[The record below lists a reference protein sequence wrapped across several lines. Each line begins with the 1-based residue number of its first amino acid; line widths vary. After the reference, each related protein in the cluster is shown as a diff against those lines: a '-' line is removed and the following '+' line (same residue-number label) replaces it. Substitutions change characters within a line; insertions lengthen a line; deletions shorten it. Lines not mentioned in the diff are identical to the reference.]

1 MQSTGDKVKD
11 HRWPAVVRIPGR
23 GKNLVAGPQRS
34 PGCQVI
40 MEQGLQALARAE
52 HTLEQAMKR
61 VQNGKRIPG
70 SGKDKTEAG
79 QAI

>member
-1 MQSTGDKVKD
+1 
-11 HRWPAVVRIPGR
+11 
-23 GKNLVAGPQRS
+23 
-34 PGCQVI
+34 

-52 HTLEQAMKR
+52 HTLEQAMKK

-70 SGKDKTEAG
+70 SDKDKTEAG